1 MASPIANSFV
11 MLRRSYRLSTRNVD
25 GLMTGIALPV
35 ILMLVF
41 VVLFGG
47 AIDTGTAYVTYV
59 VPAVM
64 VLTAA
69 FGAATVAVGV
79 SGDMKGGII
88 DRFRSLPIA
97 PSSVLTGHVGA
108 TLIRNLVASAI
119 VIVVAVAIGFRPSA
133 GVAEW
138 IVVIGLLSLFILAV
152 AWFSTAIGLVANS
165 PEAASGASF
174 LFMFLPYVSS
184 GFVPVETLPAWLQG
198 FAQHQ
203 PATPLIESVRAL
215 LTGGDPGLS
224 LAVAMAWW
232 GGLTL
237 VGFVLASRLFA
248 RRTR

>member
-1 MASPIANSFV
+1 MSSPIANSLV

-25 GLMTGIALPV
+25 GLITGIALPV

-64 VLTAA
+64 VLTAS

-79 SGDMKGGII
+79 SADMTGGII
-88 DRFRSLPIA
+88 DRFRSLPIV
-97 PSSVLTGHVGA
+97 PWSVLAGHVGA

-119 VIVVAVAIGFRPSA
+119 VIGVAVAIGFRPTA

-138 IVVIGLLSLFILAV
+138 VVVIGLLSLFILAI
-152 AWFSTAIGLVANS
+152 AWFSTAIGLVASS

-184 GFVPVETLPAWLQG
+184 GFVPVETLPTWLQG

-215 LTGGDPGLS
+215 LTGSEPGTS
-224 LAVAMAWW
+224 LLVAVAWW
-232 GGLTL
+232 GGLAL
-237 VGFVLASRLFA
+237 LGFLLAARLFA
-248 RRTR
+248 TRTR